1 MVAAIRRFTLFAV
14 LFPLSVSAMLLGPIA
29 DASAQAPDGAL
40 PESEMAI
47 ERERSPVTLDGEELF
62 YVRGV
67 TAFPAAERAKA
78 ISGRIRAFAADR
90 SISPDSLLA
99 VELTDRTNIVVMGR
113 LVAALFDVDAEAEGV
128 TRELLVEVARK
139 KIVLAVETYRED
151 RAPRALLTRSIYAL
165 AATVAALVLL
175 LVTVRIFRSLYRVLE
190 PRLAARIEGLRAK
203 SGDAIRTEPL
213 WMLIRGLIATLR
225 ALIIIVIVYFYLNF
239 ALALYPWT
247 RALSKQIF
255 AVVLDPLRAMGVGLV
270 GALPGLIFIVIIVLV
285 ARYVLKAVRLFFAG
299 VDQKRITF
307 AGFEP
312 EWALPTYR
320 IVHIVIIALAVV
332 FAYPH
337 IPGSGSGAFKGVSL
351 LLGVMVS
358 LGSSSTIA
366 NVIAGYMLI
375 YRRTFKIGD
384 LIRIDEME
392 GVVSERGTLVTH
404 LRTIKNEDIVVP
416 NSLILAGTVTNYSTL
431 ARTRGLILHTSV
443 GIGYETS
450 WRQVEAMLLLAAE
463 RTAGVL
469 KDPPPFVLQ
478 KALGDFAVTYELNAY
493 TDDPP
498 GKARRYA
505 ELHRNI
511 LDAFNEY
518 GVQIMTPAYEG
529 DPAQPKTVPKDQW
542 FSPPATGPESPRDR

>member
-1 MVAAIRRFTLFAV
+1 M
-14 LFPLSVSAMLLGPIA
+14 
-29 DASAQAPDGAL
+29 GA
-40 PESEMAI
+40 
-47 ERERSPVTLDGEELF
+47 
-62 YVRGV
+62 
-67 TAFPAAERAKA
+67 
-78 ISGRIRAFAADR
+78 
-90 SISPDSLLA
+90 
-99 VELTDRTNIVVMGR
+99 
-113 LVAALFDVDAEAEGV
+113 
-128 TRELLVEVARK
+128 
-139 KIVLAVETYRED
+139 
-151 RAPRALLTRSIYAL
+151 
-165 AATVAALVLL
+165 
-175 LVTVRIFRSLYRVLE
+175 
-190 PRLAARIEGLRAK
+190 
-203 SGDAIRTEPL
+203 
-213 WMLIRGLIATLR
+213 
-225 ALIIIVIVYFYLNF
+225 
-239 ALALYPWT
+239 
-247 RALSKQIF
+247 
-255 AVVLDPLRAMGVGLV
+255 GLV

-285 ARYVLKAVRLFFAG
+285 ARYLLKAVRLFFAG
-299 VDQKRITF
+299 IDQKKIAF

-312 EWALPTYR
+312 EWAWPTYR

-337 IPGSGSGAFKGVSL
+337 IPGSGSGAFKGVSI

-384 LIRIDEME
+384 VIRIDDLE
-392 GVVSERGTLVTH
+392 GMVSERGTLVTH
-404 LRTIKNEDIVVP
+404 LRTIKNEDIAIP
-416 NSLILAGTVTNYSTL
+416 NSMILAGTVTNYSTL

-469 KDPPPFVLQ
+469 KAPPPFVLQ

-529 DPAQPKTVPKDQW
+529 DPAQPKTVPKEQW
-542 FSPPATGPESPRDR
+542 FNPPAERTEPPGAK